1 MPMAPETGPL
11 DILTTGEMVVDF
23 ISVEKTETPSNAST
37 FRRIWEG
44 RQPTSRSASSKL
56 GGTSAVIVKTVIGA
70 FGQFLAEVMPYV
82 TIVKPSLEDAR
93 SLFYAGLRSAGQS
106 TQ

>member
-1 MPMAPETGPL
+1 
-11 DILTTGEMVVDF
+11 
-23 ISVEKTETPSNAST
+23 
-37 FRRIWEG
+37 
-44 RQPTSRSASSKL
+44 
-56 GGTSAVIVKTVIGA
+56 VIVETVIGA